1 MFGSSTSEYPA
12 LFDRMLVHE
21 STSTDLFF
29 MPLTTVRSSF
39 ATPVPREDLYTLAR
53 KLTNAVEKLT
63 SAAHILYLHKI
74 DGFAP
79 HITAILDIIQRQAVL
94 TEAVIPKLIDVR
106 GLDTYWMDMLRISRQ
121 AVRTAEEYD
130 AQLAARYPMERYR
143 RYTKFITRLSAAANA
158 MRDVS
163 AEIGRI
169 IVQES

>member
-1 MFGSSTSEYPA
+1 MTPA
-12 LFDRMLVHE
+12 
-21 STSTDLFF
+21 
-29 MPLTTVRSSF
+29 PLKS
-39 ATPVPREDLYTLAR
+39 A
-53 KLTNAVEKLT
+53 LTT
-63 SAAHILYLHKI
+63 SAATGVMARVRTGTAIAFEALCTPVTKI
-74 DGFAP
+74 AAQNAAT
-79 HITAILDIIQRQAVL
+79 HSTAILDIIQRQAVL